1 MCSGTHIVLEAAAAC
16 GVESFVNIS
25 TDKAADPVSVLGYS
39 KRIGERLT
47 AHMASQSDGTYLS
60 VRFGNVLGSRGSV
73 LTALLA
79 QVDNGGPVTVTH
91 PDATRYFM
99 TVDEAVQLVLQ
110 AAVIGSEVAR
120 CWCSTWVSPYGLPT
134 SPADWLLGHRGR

>member
-1 MCSGTHIVLEAAAAC
+1 SIALAPGAVLEAAAAS
-16 GVESFVNIS
+16 GAESFVNIS

-39 KRIGERLT
+39 KKIAERLT
-47 AHMASQSDGTYLS
+47 AHMASQSAGGYLS

-73 LTALLA
+73 LGALSA
-79 QVDNGGPVTVTH
+79 QVKAGGPLTVTH

-110 AAVIGSEVAR
+110 AALIGRNWE
-120 CWCSTWVSPYGLPT
+120 
-134 SPADWLLGHRGR
+134 GRL